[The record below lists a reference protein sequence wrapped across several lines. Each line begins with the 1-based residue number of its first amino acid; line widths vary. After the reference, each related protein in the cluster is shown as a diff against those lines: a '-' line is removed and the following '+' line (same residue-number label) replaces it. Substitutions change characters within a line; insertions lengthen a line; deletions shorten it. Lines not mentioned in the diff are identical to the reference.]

1 MRQNACAVIR
11 LAAASLAGA
20 SVLFASWIPY
30 QISYQHRG
38 SEPDY
43 GNKPEGH
50 GKLLVLADIIRAVR
64 PDGSRAEWE
73 TSYRLDGSIDYRHR
87 TLTLS
92 NGIRLRGY
100 ETLGLMTSIKN
111 PKLAG
116 ALARKALDPSKSC
129 GASYDGSRPSQ
140 NMLISRETLFGYET
154 YKIIIDM
161 KLARRTVW
169 RAPALCCAEL
179 RDLFEKL
186 DPQSGRVIAVGDRV
200 ATDIRAGE
208 PDAALFEIPVDF
220 RNVPPSELVAA
231 QSENCR
237 NRELSDSQRSALVP
251 RDEEFRKFRFDP

>member
-1 MRQNACAVIR
+1 MC
-11 LAAASLAGA
+11 LAATSLAGA
-20 SVLFASWIPY
+20 GAPSGAQTIPHQITY
-30 QISYQHRG
+30 QQRG

-43 GNKPEGH
+43 GNKPDGH
-50 GKLLVLADIIRAVR
+50 GKLLVLAGIVRAVR
-64 PDGSRAEWE
+64 PDGSQVEWE
-73 TSYRLDGSIDYRHR
+73 TSYRLDGSVDYRYR

-129 GASYDGSRPSQ
+129 GASYDGSRSSQ
-140 NMLISRETLFGYET
+140 NMLISQETLFGYET
-154 YKIIIDM
+154 YKILIDM

-169 RAPALCCAEL
+169 RAPALGCAEL
-179 RDLFEKL
+179 RDLFEKV

-208 PDAALFEIPVDF
+208 PDAALFEIPVGF
-220 RNVPPSELVAA
+220 RNVSPSELVAA
-231 QSENCR
+231 QSKNCC
-237 NRELSDSQRSALVP
+237 NRELSDSQLSALASK
-251 RDEEFRKFRFDP
+251 DEEFRKFRFDP